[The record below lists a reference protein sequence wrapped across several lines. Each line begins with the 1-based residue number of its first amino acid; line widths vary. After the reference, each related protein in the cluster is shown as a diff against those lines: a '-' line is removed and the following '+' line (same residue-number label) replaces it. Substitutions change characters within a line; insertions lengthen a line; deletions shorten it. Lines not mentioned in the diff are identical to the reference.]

1 MNTSGGSTL
10 QARQEVPTRTGIKRP
25 SLNEILPLNFIQRR
39 EPIRVVNDC
48 FRELG
53 TSAYT
58 NALMSKNIV
67 LYLKIGYLEMGR
79 RPHPTRAGSTIVDM
93 AKRH

>member
-1 MNTSGGSTL
+1 M
-10 QARQEVPTRTGIKRP
+10 
-25 SLNEILPLNFIQRR
+25 
-39 EPIRVVNDC
+39 NDC